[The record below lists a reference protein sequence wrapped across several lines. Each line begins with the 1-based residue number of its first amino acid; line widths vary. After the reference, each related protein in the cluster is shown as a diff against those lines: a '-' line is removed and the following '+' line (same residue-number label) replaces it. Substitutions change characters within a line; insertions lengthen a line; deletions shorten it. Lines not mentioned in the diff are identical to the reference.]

1 MLSPPP
7 GSDSQAVRRQPQR
20 KGHLAG
26 STTKKVLIR
35 RLDGREIAGHVSP
48 QTYLRPDG
56 VEVLTRDGQV
66 SLTAYKDVKAVYFVR
81 EFEAAGEEKK
91 LFQSRPKLEGLWVRM
106 RFHDGDVL
114 DGVLPNDLL
123 QVTEKGVT
131 ITPPD
136 PYSNN
141 QKIFVPRTALAELAV
156 LGVIGSPL
164 SKPRRKAKP
173 AAKEQ
178 IELFDE

>member
-1 MLSPPP
+1 
-7 GSDSQAVRRQPQR
+7 
-20 KGHLAG
+20 LAG

-35 RLDGREIAGHVSP
+35 RLDGGQIAGYASP
-48 QTYLRPDG
+48 QTYLRADG

-66 SLTAYKDVKAVYFVR
+66 SLTPYKDVKAVYFVR

-106 RFHDGDVL
+106 RFHDDDVL

-123 QVTEKGVT
+123 QVTEKGLT

-141 QKIFVPRTALAELAV
+141 QKIFVPRTALVALTV

-164 SKPRRKAKP
+164 SKPRRKDRP
-173 AAKEQ
+173 PAKEQ
-178 IELFDE
+178 IELFEE